1 MQLISKKG
9 RTAGRPGAHPQEKL
23 QVLLVGLDH
32 LLDHLTDDRTCLAAG
47 QVAVVA
53 VFQVDAHLVGGLHL
67 KLIHRGLGLGDV
79 QLVAVLT
86 GHIENLL
93 SVVER

>member
-1 MQLISKKG
+1 M
-9 RTAGRPGAHPQEKL
+9 PQCCSVSPFETRSSY
-23 QVLLVGLDH
+23 GTH
-32 LLDHLTDDRTCLAAG
+32 LLDHLTADRTCLAAG

-79 QLVAVLT
+79 QLVAVLA

-93 SVVER
+93 SGC